1 VWTRVIAFTAFI
13 FLVTATPTAS
23 LRADEVALAAL
34 KAGGHVMIVRH
45 GLTTPGFGDPLGFK
59 LDDCAT
65 QRNLVEEGREQARR
79 LGKLL
84 RARGIAIERVLS
96 SQWCRAQETARLID
110 AGPVETLAISNNLYS
125 RPAQRDAQV
134 RELRAAIAAW
144 NGRGTLLLVT
154 HGSVIFSLAGE
165 NPREAEG
172 FVLKPMPGTAEGF
185 AIVGKIGPSG

>member
-1 VWTRVIAFTAFI
+1 MRFRAKLAAAVALLAA
-13 FLVTATPTAS
+13 LVPAAPK
-23 LRADEVALAAL
+23 ADEAALAAL

-59 LDDCAT
+59 IEDCAT

-84 RARGIAIERVLS
+84 REHSISIERVLS
-96 SQWCRAQETARLID
+96 SQWCRAQETAKLID
-110 AGPVETLAISNNLYS
+110 AGPVETLAISNNLYG
-125 RPAQRDAQV
+125 RPALREAQT

-144 NGRGTLLLVT
+144 SGRGTLLIVS

-172 FVLKPMPGTAEGF
+172 FVLKPAPGTAQGF

>member
-1 VWTRVIAFTAFI
+1 MKRRAKLIACTLGLLTA
-13 FLVTATPTAS
+13 LVSTA
-23 LRADEVALAAL
+23 LKADEAALAAL

-84 RARGIAIERVLS
+84 RERGIEIERVLS
-96 SQWCRAQETARLID
+96 SRWCRAQETAKLID
-110 AGPVETLAISNNLYS
+110 AGEVGLLAVSDNLYG

-134 RELRAAIAAW
+134 RELRTAIAAW
-144 NGRGTLLLVT
+144 NSKGTLLVVT
-154 HGSVIFSLAGE
+154 HGSVIFPLIGTS
-165 NPREAEG
+165 PREAEG

-185 AIVGKIGPSG
+185 AIAGKIGPEG

>member
-1 VWTRVIAFTAFI
+1 MRFRAKLFAGALGLLAAFVPA
-13 FLVTATPTAS
+13 AP
-23 LRADEVALAAL
+23 RADEAALTAL

-65 QRNLVEEGREQARR
+65 QRNLIEEGREQARR

-84 RARGIAIERVLS
+84 RERGIAIERVLS
-96 SQWCRAQETARLID
+96 SQWCRARETAALID
-110 AGPVETLAISNNLYS
+110 AGPVETLATSNNLYG
-125 RPAQRDAQV
+125 RPVLRETQM
-134 RELRAAIAAW
+134 RELRAAITAW
-144 NGRGTLLLVT
+144 NGKGTLLIVS

-172 FVLKPMPGTAEGF
+172 FVLKPMPGTPEGF